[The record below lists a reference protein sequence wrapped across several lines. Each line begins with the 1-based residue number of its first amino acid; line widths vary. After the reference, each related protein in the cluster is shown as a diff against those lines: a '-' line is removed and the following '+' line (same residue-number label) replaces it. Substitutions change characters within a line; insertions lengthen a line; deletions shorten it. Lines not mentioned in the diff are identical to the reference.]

1 MASPRGESMRTPIL
15 IALFSF
21 LTIAACSSETAGP
34 PAKNDELLAPPAP
47 GTGVQFR
54 MTSTVAPG
62 QEIER
67 CKLVKV
73 PPEGLFVTRDELR
86 FSQGSHHVL
95 LYRTPYTEIPAT
107 TRDGTPINGAEVH
120 DCNDGAP
127 RSWKVNG
134 IVAGSQSSEG
144 GSFLG
149 SLPTGVA
156 LTVEPGTVLVMNT
169 HYLNASTE
177 SLEVDARINLHTM
190 PPEQVK
196 VEAGI
201 IFHYNDFIRIPAN
214 GTSSARMRC
223 VTPRDISLV
232 RLQSHMHRR
241 GVGSVANVVSADGST
256 QEVYTS
262 SSWEDVP
269 VRDFAPVL
277 PIKAGQALDFRCDYV
292 NTEARDVMQGLTT
305 RDEMCVLLGAYFPR
319 DPLVE
324 GCRDEEGF
332 SAETW
337 VGSGSATCADTL
349 ACAFSA
355 KDPDEDG
362 GNELFGCIVNGCP
375 GVAEEISSAYH
386 CYRSGGRG
394 ACDSACEKD
403 ADSCALCTEAACK
416 PVVDACQAAKC
427 GP

>member
-1 MASPRGESMRTPIL
+1 MKTPML
-15 IALFSF
+15 SALFSF

-34 PAKNDELLAPPAP
+34 PVKNELLAPPAS
-47 GTGVQFR
+47 GSGIQFR
-54 MTSTVAPG
+54 MTSTVEPG

-67 CKLVKV
+67 CKLVQV

-95 LYRTPYTEIPAT
+95 LYRTPYTEIPAKM
-107 TRDGTPINGAEVH
+107 RDGTPVNGAEVH

-134 IVAGSQSSEG
+134 IVAGSQSTEG
-144 GSFLG
+144 DSFLG
-149 SLPTGVA
+149 NLPEGVA
-156 LTVEPGTVLVMNT
+156 LKIEPGTVLVMNT
-169 HYLNASTE
+169 HYLNASSE
-177 SLEVDARINLHTM
+177 SLEVEARINLHTI

-201 IFHYNDFIRIPAN
+201 LFHYNDYIRIPAK

-223 VTPRDISLV
+223 VIPHDISV
-232 RLQSHMHRR
+232 ARLQSHMHRR
-241 GVGSVANVVSADGST
+241 GVGSVTNVVSKDGSM

-269 VRDFAPVL
+269 VRDFAPALSV
-277 PIKAGQALDFRCDYV
+277 KAGQSLDFRCDYA
-292 NTEARDVMQGLTT
+292 NNEARDVMQGLTT

-324 GCRDEEGF
+324 DCEDEQGY

-337 VGSGSATCADTL
+337 VGSGSATCAETVS
-349 ACAFSA
+349 CALSA
-355 KDPDEDG
+355 KDPDDDG
-362 GNELFGCIVNGCP
+362 GNELFGCVVNGCP
-375 GVAEEISSAYH
+375 GAADAISSALH
-386 CYRSGGRG
+386 CYRTGGRG
-394 ACDSACEKD
+394 ACESECEKGP
-403 ADSCALCTEAACK
+403 ASCSVCTETACK
-416 PVVDACQAAKC
+416 PVVDACQATSCSK
-427 GP
+427 